1 LTTRVK
7 GANNGFIPQSIAL
20 RLAESF
26 RIGAQMAGTTP
37 VKIGWIGT
45 GRMGFA
51 LATRLL
57 EAGHDLTAYNRTRAK
72 AEPLAAK
79 GAKIADRPAELADC
93 DVVFIMVSA
102 SKDLEAVTLGEGGL
116 LSVAGKAPRII
127 IDSSTVSTE
136 TSMVVRDFAATCGT
150 EFLAAPVSGNPAV
163 IAAGKLTVAVS
174 GPRAT
179 FDEVEP
185 LLNLLGHGVTWVG
198 EGEAAR
204 LVKIAHNIML
214 GVVAQVL
221 AEITVLAERGGVSR
235 EAFLAFLNDSVMGS
249 TFTRYKTPAFV
260 NLDFTPTF
268 TMPLL
273 SKDFDLGLAAA
284 HELGVPMPITSATAS
299 IVASAIGA
307 GYKTEDF
314 AVLLLEQARR
324 AGVTLA
330 SENAKVLSGLEV
342 PNNG

>member
-1 LTTRVK
+1 MT
-7 GANNGFIPQSIAL
+7 GS
-20 RLAESF
+20 S
-26 RIGAQMAGTTP
+26 P

-51 LATRLL
+51 LTTRLL
-57 EAGHDLTAYNRTRAK
+57 DAGQDVTAYNRTRVK

-79 GAKIADRPAELADC
+79 GAKIVDRPVDLADC

-102 SKDLEAVTLGEGGL
+102 PKDLEAVISGPGGL
-116 LSVAGKAPRII
+116 LTNQDQAPRII
-127 IDSSTVSTE
+127 VDSSTVSAE
-136 TSMVVRDFAATCGT
+136 VSANIRKLASDRGSQ
-150 EFLAAPVSGNPAV
+150 FLAAPVSGNPAV

-174 GPRAT
+174 GPRET

-185 LLNLLGHGVTWVG
+185 LLNMFGHGVTWVG
-198 EGEAAR
+198 EGEVAR
-204 LVKIAHNIML
+204 LVKIAHNIFL
-214 GVVAQVL
+214 GIVTQAL

-235 EAFLAFLNDSVMGS
+235 QAFLGFLNDSIMGS
-249 TFTRYKTPAFV
+249 PFSRYKSPALV

-284 HELGVPMPITSATAS
+284 HELAVPMPITSATAS

-307 GYKTEDF
+307 GYRTEDF
-314 AVLLLEQARR
+314 AVLILEEARR
-324 AGVTLA
+324 AGVTLV

-342 PNNG
+342 PKNE

>member
-1 LTTRVK
+1 
-7 GANNGFIPQSIAL
+7 
-20 RLAESF
+20 
-26 RIGAQMAGTTP
+26 MAGSNP

-51 LATRLL
+51 LTTRLL
-57 EAGHDLTAYNRTRAK
+57 DAGKDVTAYNRTRAK

-79 GAKIADRPAELADC
+79 GAKIVDRPEQLADC

-102 SKDLEAVTLGEGGL
+102 PKDLEAVIAGPGGL
-116 LSVAGKAPRII
+116 LTNKTHAPRII
-127 IDSSTVSTE
+127 IDSSTVSAE
-136 TSMVVRDFAATCGT
+136 VSAKIRELAAARGSQ
-150 EFLAAPVSGNPAV
+150 FLAAPVSGNPAV

-174 GPRAT
+174 GPRAV

-185 LLNLLGHGVTWVG
+185 LLNLFGHGVTWVG
-198 EGEAAR
+198 EGEVAR

-214 GVVAQVL
+214 GIVTQAL
-221 AEITVLAERGGVSR
+221 TEITVLVERGGVSR
-235 EAFLAFLNDSVMGS
+235 HAFLEFLNDSVMGS
-249 TFTRYKTPAFV
+249 TFTRYKTPALV

-284 HELGVPMPITSATAS
+284 HDLAVPMPITSATAS

-307 GYKTEDF
+307 GYLTEDF

-324 AGVTLA
+324 AGVTLLP
-330 SENAKVLSGLEV
+330 ENVKVLSGLEV
-342 PNNG
+342 PKHE

>member
-1 LTTRVK
+1 MT
-7 GANNGFIPQSIAL
+7 GS
-20 RLAESF
+20 S
-26 RIGAQMAGTTP
+26 P

-51 LATRLL
+51 LTTRLL
-57 EAGHDLTAYNRTRAK
+57 DAGQDVTAYNRTRAK

-79 GAKIADRPAELADC
+79 GAKIVDRPVDLADC

-102 SKDLEAVTLGEGGL
+102 PKDLEAVISGPGGL
-116 LSVAGKAPRII
+116 LTNQAHAPRII
-127 IDSSTVSTE
+127 VDSSTVSAE
-136 TSMVVRDFAATCGT
+136 ASANIRKLASDRGSQ
-150 EFLAAPVSGNPAV
+150 FLAAPVSGNPAV

-174 GPRAT
+174 GPRET

-185 LLNLLGHGVTWVG
+185 LLNMFGHGVTWVG
-198 EGEAAR
+198 EGEVAR
-204 LVKIAHNIML
+204 LVKIAHNIFL
-214 GVVAQVL
+214 GIVTQAL
-221 AEITVLAERGGVSR
+221 AEITILAERGGVSR
-235 EAFLAFLNDSVMGS
+235 QAFLGFLNDSIMGS
-249 TFTRYKTPAFV
+249 PFSRYKSPALV

-284 HELGVPMPITSATAS
+284 HELAVPMPIASATAS

-307 GYKTEDF
+307 GYRTEDF
-314 AVLLLEQARR
+314 AVLILEEARR
-324 AGVTLA
+324 AGITLV

-342 PNNG
+342 PKNE